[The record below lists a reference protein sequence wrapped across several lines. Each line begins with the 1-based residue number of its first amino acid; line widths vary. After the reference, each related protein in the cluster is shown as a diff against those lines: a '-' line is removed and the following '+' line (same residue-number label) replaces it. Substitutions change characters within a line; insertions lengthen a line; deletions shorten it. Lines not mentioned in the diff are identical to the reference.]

1 VATTV
6 ILPKQGLQMSEGLIT
21 RWLLPEG
28 AAVQEG
34 QPLYEMET
42 DKLTIQIDAP
52 ASGTLLKI
60 VRPAGEM
67 VPITETIAV
76 IGEPGED
83 IAALLPQ
90 TAAPA
95 QPAAA
100 HPAPAQP
107 AEIPTA
113 AAAPARPAAAP
124 AAAPAQAG
132 PAYDY
137 DLVII
142 GGGPGGYV
150 AAIRAEQLGLKTAVI
165 EEKEMGGTC
174 LNWGCIPTKSL
185 LHSAEIAHMARHS
198 SDYGIHIPE
207 IQIDYPAIVA
217 KKDKVVKQLRSGVE
231 HLVKHHGGEI
241 IRGRARYL
249 DAHTLEVS
257 APASRVVRAAQTII
271 ATGSR
276 PSRPPIPGID
286 GARVVDSNALLAMTD
301 CPESL
306 VIIGGGV
313 IGVEFATVYS
323 QLGKVVTI
331 VEMMPEILPG
341 TDRELVLILR
351 KHLEANG
358 VRIITGA
365 RVISL
370 DSTDKATCTYER
382 NGQTVL
388 VQADKILVAIGR
400 RPNAENLG
408 LEQVG
413 VAIEKGFVTVNDR
426 METSVP
432 SIYAIGDVTGKVLLA
447 HVASEQG
454 LVAAGNAAGKQQRMD
469 YRIIPGCIYTDPELA
484 SVGLTEEAAKQQGLN
499 IKIGRFP
506 VSSNGKSKIVGVHEG
521 LAKIITDAATGEV
534 LGAHILAP
542 RATDMIAEICVAMK
556 LEATYEEIAETI
568 HPHPTV
574 SEILMEAAQDVDHLS
589 IHVPRKKF

>member
-1 VATTV
+1 MAIPV
-6 ILPKQGLQMSEGLIT
+6 IMPKQGLQMTEGVLT
-21 RWLLPEG
+21 SWLFAEG

-34 QPLYEMET
+34 KPLFEMET
-42 DKLTIQIDAP
+42 DKLSIQIDAP

-60 VRPAGEM
+60 VSQAGET
-67 VPITETIAV
+67 VPITETIAI
-76 IGEPGED
+76 IGQPGED
-83 IAALLPQ
+83 ISALLPGSSSSAPVVAAQ
-90 TAAPA
+90 TAVTQTESSPA
-95 QPAAA
+95 QKS
-100 HPAPAQP
+100 
-107 AEIPTA
+107 ET
-113 AAAPARPAAAP
+113 
-124 AAAPAQAG
+124 
-132 PAYDY
+132 YDY
-137 DLVII
+137 DLVIV

-185 LHSAEIAHMARHS
+185 LHSAEIAHMAKHS
-198 SDYGIHIPE
+198 STYGVIIPE
-207 IQIDYPAIVA
+207 IHIDYPAIVR
-217 KKDKVVKQLRSGVE
+217 KKDQVVKQLRSGVE

-241 IRGRARYL
+241 IRGRARFL

-257 APASRVVRAAQTII
+257 APASRVIRAAQTII

-276 PSRPPIPGID
+276 PSKPPIPGID
-286 GARVVDSNALLAMTD
+286 GARILNSDAILAMTE

-323 QLGKVVTI
+323 QLGKSVTI
-331 VEMMPEILPG
+331 IEMMPEILPG
-341 TDRELVLILR
+341 TDRELITILR
-351 KHLEANG
+351 KNLEANG
-358 VRIITGA
+358 VCIITGA
-365 RVISL
+365 KVVSL
-370 DSTDKATCTYER
+370 ESAGQAICTYEL
-382 NGQTVL
+382 NGEKSQVH
-388 VQADKILVAIGR
+388 ADKILVAIGR
-400 RPNAENLG
+400 KPNSEKLG
-408 LEQVG
+408 LENAGVQV
-413 VAIEKGFVTVNDR
+413 ESGFIVVDEQMAT
-426 METSVP
+426 TAP
-432 SIYAIGDVTGKVLLA
+432 SIFAIGDVTGKVLLA

-454 LVAAGNAAGKQQRMD
+454 LVAAGNAAGGKHQMD
-469 YRIIPGCIYTDPELA
+469 YRIIPGCIYTEPELA
-484 SVGLTEEAAKQQGLN
+484 SVGLTEDAALKQGLA
-499 IKIGRFP
+499 IKVGKFP
-506 VSSNGKSKIVGVHEG
+506 VSSNGKSKIVGIHEG